1 MWRPPSTDDHEPH
14 DSPLWIACGCA
25 DRLGRGDAEE
35 AVVGERIAEV
45 RDALDRLEADSKRGR
60 V

>member
-14 DSPLWIACGCA
+14 DSPSWIVRVCA
-25 DRLGRGDAEE
+25 DRLEHGDGEQ